1 MFSESRMSAS
11 GSSELNALRKKLN
24 EAMGENFAQ
33 YMMFLRQEQIV
44 DIISYHEVFKKLI
57 NLFGL
62 KEIILLSKSFHIH
75 GVDFGSATPFSL

>member
-44 DIISYHEVFKKLI
+44 DKISYHEVFKKQFIWTKRNNLI
-57 NLFGL
+57 V
-62 KEIILLSKSFHIH
+62 E
-75 GVDFGSATPFSL
+75 VFSYSRC

>member
-1 MFSESRMSAS
+1 MSAS

-44 DIISYHEVFKKLI
+44 DKISYEVFKKLI

-62 KEIILLSKSFHIH
+62 QEIILLSKSIFTVLTLDPQPLSHCSLR
-75 GVDFGSATPFSL
+75 GVLI